1 MAFLTSWAKL
11 HIASLCPL
19 LSSSWKISVV
29 LLFSVSGLES
39 RHWHV
44 IGCSTHQACP
54 PRPGQPRRRHRQTWA
69 RLPPQ
74 RRAVWNEDADE
85 EFRASAPRRAY
96 LSIVLANGRGDAGT
110 RQSGRGL
117 NSVDS
122 TVEPDE
128 RADALE
134 AYMNAISAQADAE
147 RRPAREGNSRCVLL
161 VGVLSAALSS
171 WVAIAFLLRYVSQR
185 GYALFAVYRVAL
197 GIVILALLG
206 TRGVW

>member
-1 MAFLTSWAKL
+1 MTHKRLLGSSQDEHPAAVHCIWHTRRLCNGVAGQGVGLGLGLAFLTSWAKL

-85 EFRASAPRRAY
+85 EFGASAPRRAY

-128 RADALE
+128 RA
-134 AYMNAISAQADAE
+134 N
-147 RRPAREGNSRCVLL
+147 
-161 VGVLSAALSS
+161 
-171 WVAIAFLLRYVSQR
+171 
-185 GYALFAVYRVAL
+185 AL
-197 GIVILALLG
+197 GH
-206 TRGVW
+206 T